1 MNAGEFLTPGARSLL
16 VASAA
21 VVDRELRQHRA
32 RPGWRSRRAA
42 APAEGDPRSF
52 EPPAA
57 RPSAA
62 APRGVKRILDT
73 APREDAQGADPGSAG
88 DEPPSGVD
96 LGTFRNTYYNFP
108 NERDYRGPS
117 AELFDSQCQPLA
129 KVPRAFHDTLCVQ
142 GSGSLASG
150 VTVSFARRNCQCART
165 CPRSGQQICF
175 ATLDRDV
182 FPWGRGAM
190 GSAIVPFRSVAVD
203 IKVIPLGTPLFIPEF
218 VGLPLDRTGRETH
231 DGCFLAEDRGI
242 KVIGQHVDVFTGAVA
257 MTKLW
262 DGLVPTNRGVDAS
275 SSTAPVAQS
284 AIGNPYRAT
293 RPPELMTPGTPGP
306 RAAICLVALR
316 FRSSP

>member
-1 MNAGEFLTPGARSLL
+1 VNAGEFLTPGARSLL

-21 VVDRELRQHRA
+21 VWIASCGSTGSAWVAE
-32 RPGWRSRRAA
+32 PPSSGS
-42 APAEGDPRSF
+42 AEGDPRSF

-62 APRGVKRILDT
+62 APRGVKRILDA
-73 APREDAQGADPGSAG
+73 APREEAHGGDPGSG

-262 DGLVPTNRGVDAS
+262 DGLVPTNRGVTVFTD
-275 SSTAPVAQS
+275 
-284 AIGNPYRAT
+284 
-293 RPPELMTPGTPGP
+293 
-306 RAAICLVALR
+306 
-316 FRSSP
+316 SPHCPKP